1 MMNKINEWK
10 KTESKEVNEMLREL
24 YFNKIK
30 TEIEKN
36 LEEAFTNNKSF
47 KFEFLLTDEQRKIM
61 NENNHDELER
71 FLENRIDRDFPAV
84 ISEVYTTDDSKFV
97 KVKEVKMYMIVN
109 IHFYERYLN
118 ID

>member
-1 MMNKINEWK
+1 MNKINEWK
-10 KTESKEVNEMLREL
+10 KTESKEVNKILRDL
-24 YFNKIK
+24 YFKIK
-30 TEIEKN
+30 SEIEKN
-36 LEEAFTNNKSF
+36 LEEAFKNNESF
-47 KFEFLLTDEQRKIM
+47 KFEFLLNDKQRKIM

-71 FLENRIDRDFPAV
+71 FLENRIDRDFAPAV